1 MDTTERT
8 LVIAKPDAVQRGL
21 IGEVIS
27 RIEKRGL
34 QIVAMKMIQMDEA
47 LARRHYGVHEGKPFF
62 ESLIQFITA
71 APVVVMVVQG
81 PHAIEVLR
89 RTMGTTDPV
98 KADAGTIRADLALD
112 VQRNLVHGSDGPETA
127 TQEVA
132 LFFRED
138 EIVPWVRD
146 IDRWLLQ

>member
-138 EIVPWVRD
+138 ESVPWVRD